1 MWIIAMIERLGQ
13 ALKDPTIQVARNRAY
28 GRRTAAP
35 LMDSI
40 LTHLLHVVRLYPDPA
55 NGVVDP
61 LLSSRSK
68 VQVLMLGWKGYNSFK
83 ASMIVATSQS
93 TVQWMT

>member
-1 MWIIAMIERLGQ
+1 M
-13 ALKDPTIQVARNRAY
+13 LKLVFQVVRNRAY
-28 GRRTAAP
+28 GRHTAA
-35 LMDSI
+35 
-40 LTHLLHVVRLYPDPA
+40 PDPA

-93 TVQWMT
+93 TVQWLTMG